1 MSDMR
6 YILQYIRLKKRINIQ
21 VVFPQK
27 YATIQVISPFSFPL
41 GDFNRSAK
49 MLSEIPLFSSLEAVT
64 LEALS
69 ILLIKKEFKRNQALI
84 TQGDLSRSLFLIQS
98 GRAKVFSND
107 DEGKQ
112 TIFAFL
118 GKNDYCGELSLLD
131 AEPRSASVV
140 ALEKTIAL
148 QLSYSQF
155 NAFLKI
161 HPEISYS
168 IFRALTARIRDND
181 ETICNLTS
189 LDIYGRVIQLL
200 YKEARDENGKM
211 ITQRL
216 TQQDIAEM
224 VGSSREMVSR
234 ILTELRKGGYIDIE
248 KKRININKKLPR
260 HW

>member
-1 MSDMR
+1 
-6 YILQYIRLKKRINIQ
+6 
-21 VVFPQK
+21 
-27 YATIQVISPFSFPL
+27 
-41 GDFNRSAK
+41 
-49 MLSEIPLFSSLEAVT
+49 MLSEIPLFSSLDAET
-64 LEALS
+64 LEKLS
-69 ILLIKKEFKRNQALI
+69 TLMIKKEFKRNQALI
-84 TQGDLSRSLFLIQS
+84 TQGDHSRSLFLIQS

-118 GKNDYCGELSLLD
+118 GADDYCGELSLLD

-140 ALEKTIAL
+140 ALENTVAL
-148 QLSYSQF
+148 QLNYPQF
-155 NAFLKI
+155 DAFLKT

-168 IFRALTARIRDND
+168 IFRALTSRIRDID
-181 ETICNLTS
+181 ETICSLTS

-200 YKEARDENGKM
+200 YREAQDENGKM

-234 ILTELRKGGYIDIE
+234 ILTELRKGGYIGVD
-248 KKRININKKLPR
+248 KKRISIEKKLPR

>member
-1 MSDMR
+1 
-6 YILQYIRLKKRINIQ
+6 
-21 VVFPQK
+21 
-27 YATIQVISPFSFPL
+27 
-41 GDFNRSAK
+41 
-49 MLSEIPLFSSLEAVT
+49 MLSEIPLFSSLETAT
-64 LEALS
+64 LEELS
-69 ILLIKKEFKRNQALI
+69 TLLIKKEFKRNQALI
-84 TQGDLSRSLFLIQS
+84 TQGDHSRSLFLIQS

-118 GKNDYCGELSLLD
+118 GTDDYCGELSLLD

-140 ALEKTIAL
+140 ALEKTVAL
-148 QLSYSQF
+148 KLSYPQF
-155 NAFLKI
+155 DAFLKT

-168 IFRALTARIRDND
+168 IFRALTSRIRDID
-181 ETICNLTS
+181 VTICNLTS

-200 YKEARDENGKM
+200 YREAQEEGGKM
-211 ITQRL
+211 VTQRL

-234 ILTELRKGGYIDIE
+234 ILTELRKGGYIDID
-248 KKRININKKLPR
+248 KKRISIEKKLPR